1 MNDKPMRKRIE
12 TRGGGRRHIGMRDLA
27 RYRRRR
33 DWTWWRM
40 RHRGGTRGWERER
53 EGQEEKEVEWR
64 VEGEFASG

>member
-1 MNDKPMRKRIE
+1 
-12 TRGGGRRHIGMRDLA
+12 MRDLA